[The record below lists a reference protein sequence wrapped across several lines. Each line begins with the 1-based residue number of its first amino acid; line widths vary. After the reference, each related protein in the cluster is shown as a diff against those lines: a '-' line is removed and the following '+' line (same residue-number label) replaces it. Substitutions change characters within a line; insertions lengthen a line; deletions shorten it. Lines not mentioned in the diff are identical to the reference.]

1 MRIYGKLFGAIIGW
15 LLLRH
20 PIGIVIGLALGHALD
35 AGWFSGGPRPQSA
48 DDGALLAA
56 YRTLELSQDAADDA
70 IDQAYRRKMAQYHPD
85 KVSGA
90 ADEIKKLA
98 EERASDINS
107 AYDTIMAARRRDR
120 S

>member
-35 AGWFSGGPRPQSA
+35 AGWFAGGARTPA
-48 DDGALLAA
+48 AEDGALLSA
-56 YRTLELSQDAADDA
+56 YRTLELSQEAGDDDV
-70 IDQAYRRKMAQYHPD
+70 DQAYRRKMAQYHPD

-90 ADEIKKLA
+90 ADEIRKLA
-98 EERASDINS
+98 EERASDINA